1 MHIGRDDLGRH
12 VPEDTHAAQRL
23 IVGEQH
29 AHARRLLL
37 LESKRKPKV
46 NQHHV
51 LALLGHN
58 DVACLHVAVYDA
70 PLVQVRK
77 HLGELPRPTEHLV
90 HPKPE
95 LQMLSQV
102 DAVHEAKH
110 QESKLGV
117 LTRLDQPVPIATYD
131 VGMLHGMLHVVE
143 QIKLSQV
150 TLDVVGEVLGVCRGA
165 LRQT

>member
-1 MHIGRDDLGRH
+1 MYLWGDGAVVSTCMHIGRDDLGRH
-12 VPEDTHAAQRL
+12 VPEDTHAAERL

-51 LALLGHN
+51 LALLGHH

-77 HLGELPRPTEHLV
+77 HLGEGDHQ
-90 HPKPE
+90 HAISM
-95 LQMLSQV
+95 QSACSQY
-102 DAVHEAKH
+102 AISSCRYASTLASCH
-110 QESKLGV
+110 
-117 LTRLDQPVPIATYD
+117 DQRST
-131 VGMLHGMLHVVE
+131 
-143 QIKLSQV
+143 
-150 TLDVVGEVLGVCRGA
+150 
-165 LRQT
+165 